1 MKVFYCDGWFR
12 AKKCAPCRWD
22 EATAMAAHSQR
33 QPYTV
38 LIDSST
44 APNCFIE
51 VTNDSIGIG
60 FLDGLL
66 REYLSYEFQ
75 EERPRELFLSRV
87 VLREFRERTDMVTK
101 GTSYFFHR
109 DGRVVIH
116 RQDFVSDTLER
127 AETRA
132 DVSGNW
138 EPYPEFGDYASLTRI
153 ERHGTFPIARGD

>member
-101 GTSYFFHR
+101 GTS
-109 DGRVVIH
+109 
-116 RQDFVSDTLER
+116 
-127 AETRA
+127 
-132 DVSGNW
+132 
-138 EPYPEFGDYASLTRI
+138 
-153 ERHGTFPIARGD
+153 